1 MLKKKEEKLLEAIK
15 SHFREFGEYP
25 SFGKLM
31 SLLEYK
37 SKRSISL
44 LIDSL
49 VSKNVLSRNS
59 KGGYKLLQFED
70 FNHDET
76 REIPLLGFVSC
87 GLPAFAEEN
96 IETHFSISRNFLK
109 PNSKYFFLRADGDSM
124 NKANSK
130 YQAINDN
137 DLILVEV
144 KQDIYEGDWVVALIN
159 NDATIKEI
167 SFRDDHVILKPSSIN
182 PKHKPI
188 ILESDLTIQ
197 GVVSRVFNGFDLY

>member
-15 SHFREFGEYP
+15 SHFREYGEYP
-25 SFGKLM
+25 SFATLMLKLK
-31 SLLEYK
+31 YK

-49 VSKNVLSRNS
+49 VHKDVLSRTS

-70 FNHDET
+70 FNHEET
-76 REIPLLGFVSC
+76 RQIPLLGFVSC

-109 PNSKYFFLRADGDSM
+109 SSSKYFFLRADGDSM
-124 NKANSK
+124 NKSNSRFS
-130 YQAINDN
+130 AINDN

-144 KQDIYEGDWVVALIN
+144 TQDISEGDWVVALIN
-159 NDATIKEI
+159 NEATIKEI
-167 SFRDDHVILKPSSIN
+167 SFREDHVILKPSSTN